1 MTSAMPTG
9 TDTRLQPI
17 DGLRGIAVL
26 LVMQYH
32 YWGLPFELFVGPSTL
47 RIDQFVADVMK
58 FGWIGVDLFFV
69 LSGFLITGILLDVKG
84 RGGYFRSFY
93 ARRALRILPPY
104 YLFLLFVIVVIPLVP
119 AFSGGFEA
127 VAQSE
132 ELREDQFWFWT
143 FLVNIGASFVVFD
156 MDVPFTHGHFW
167 TLAVEEQFYLVWP
180 MVVLLLARGRLTY
193 VCFGLIGVAFLFRI
207 AFTEGAWSSV
217 LTENAVSLL
226 PAKMDTLAFGALIA
240 IAVRDG
246 RLEELTRFAPA
257 AAIACAVFIVVL
269 AFRNGGFLPGEVEVI
284 QWGYLAV
291 AILFA
296 GVVLLA
302 LSAQPSSLMH
312 RGLTV
317 SPLLAIGKYSY
328 VMYIVHI
335 LVGVELARQVA
346 VHDWWRRV
354 GGSEIPFDIVFSLVA
369 TAITFGIA
377 WVSWRVLEQPILAQ
391 KRRFTYDSPVGSA
404 PEAVAAGPAIEGGA
418 K

>member
-9 TDTRLQPI
+9 SDQRLRPI

-32 YWGLPFELFVGPSTL
+32 YWGLAYGLFSRPSTL
-47 RIDQFVADVMK
+47 GIDEFVDDVMK

-119 AFSGGFEA
+119 VFSGGFEA

-132 ELREDQFWFWT
+132 ALREDQFWFWT
-143 FLVNIGASFVVFD
+143 FLLNIGTSFVVFD
-156 MDVPFTHGHFW
+156 MDAPFTHGHFW

-180 MVVLLLARGRLTY
+180 MVVLLVARARLVY
-193 VCFGLIGVAFLFRI
+193 VCFGLIVTAFLFRI

-217 LTENAVSLL
+217 LTEQAVSLL
-226 PAKMDTLAFGALIA
+226 PSKMDTLAFGALIA

-246 RLEELTRFAPA
+246 SLERLTRFAPA
-257 AAIACAVFIVVL
+257 GAIACAAIIVVL
-269 AFRNGGFLPGEVEVI
+269 AFRNGGFLPGDIEVI
-284 QWGYLAV
+284 QWGYLPVAV
-291 AILFA
+291 LFA
-296 GVVLLA
+296 CVVMLA
-302 LSAQPSSLMH
+302 LEAQPSSLMF
-312 RGLTV
+312 RGLTT
-317 SPLLAIGKYSY
+317 PALLEVGRYSY

-346 VHDWWRRV
+346 VNDWWGRP
-354 GGSEIPFDIVFSLVA
+354 GGTEIPFNIVFCLVA

-391 KRRFTYDSPVGSA
+391 KRRFTYDA
-404 PEAVAAGPAIEGGA
+404 PASKPSEPIAAQVIEGGA